1 MGREYEV
8 KEIEELVEKIA
19 SIVEGSSPCVC
30 AVSVTMYWKV
40 NRCELTF
47 KCEDRG
53 FKIGV
58 TAHDEFW
65 AERRTI
71 GKFEISRGLAQELQ
85 RVGALTWV
93 TYSMEEHDITY
104 VYDVSI

>member
-1 MGREYEV
+1 MGREYKV
-8 KEIEELVEKIA
+8 KEIDEMMEKIA
-19 SIVEGSSPCVC
+19 AVVEEGRGDLDRVI
-30 AVSVTMYWKV
+30 VTMYWKV
-40 NRCELTF
+40 DRCEITF

-53 FKIGV
+53 FEIEV
-58 TAHDEFW
+58 AVHDEFW
-65 AERRTI
+65 AEIRTI

-93 TYSMEEHDITY
+93 TQSMEEPDTTY